1 MKQEAKY
8 VKLLE
13 DHIEVQGKLIKEL
26 TDMLY
31 LDDMQDNE
39 NSLLKRENAEMKKE
53 LASFYARALKS

>member
-13 DHIEVQGKLIKEL
+13 NHVEAQAKLIKEF

-31 LDDMQDNE
+31 LDDKQDDE
-39 NSLLKRENAEMKKE
+39 NTMLKRENAEIKKE
-53 LASFYARALKS
+53 LAGFYERALKS